1 MRKYSPV
8 IALVAI
14 VAAMM
19 ILQVGTKEVG
29 ASSATISSQSGQIQ
43 TFPMD
48 RHLAKGDDTDTGDN
62 KKVAAVDEKSNTPDL
77 RTVDWSET
85 PSVKDSDDHAGSPAT
100 VQDEDEG
107 GDGGDKEGGDE
118 EGHGNEAGGKEDEAS
133 GFDRLW
139 DVATNG

>member
-19 ILQVGTKEVG
+19 ILQVGTQEVG
-29 ASSATISSQSGQIQ
+29 ASSARISSQSGQVQ
-43 TFPMD
+43 MFPMD
-48 RHLAKGDDTDTGDN
+48 QRLAKGDDTDTGDH
-62 KKVAAVDEKSNTPDL
+62 KKVAATEENSDAPDL

-85 PSVKDSDDHAGSPAT
+85 PSVKDGDDHAGSPAT

-118 EGHGNEAGGKEDEAS
+118 EGHGNEAGGKENEAS